1 MSAGRGWEAV
11 TADVDRHEL
20 RPIIAGLSEGEI
32 LVEPDW
38 ASAWCANA
46 AAPAMQGAESLN
58 ELGPTMDA
66 YRDRFCLRD
75 RSDRG
80 AIENL
85 ANLRRREVGRAK
97 ISAVNLTVRERQILN
112 LVCAGR
118 NNAANAR
125 TLNLSRNHDAAIHRK
140 IGVRKGSGAVVWGRG
155 NGFPIQVSG
164 AK

>member
-1 MSAGRGWEAV
+1 M
-11 TADVDRHEL
+11 TADIDKHEL

-58 ELGPTMDA
+58 ERGPNMDA
-66 YRDRFCLRD
+66 YRDRLCLRD

-85 ANLRRREVGRAK
+85 ANLRWPDVGKAK
-97 ISAVNLTVRERQILN
+97 AYAVHLTVRERQILN
-112 LVCAGR
+112 LACAGR
-118 NNAANAR
+118 NTAANAC
-125 TLNLSRNHDAAIHRK
+125 TLNLSRNHGAALHRK
-140 IGVRKGSGAVVWGRG
+140 IGVRKGSGVVVWGRG
-155 NGFPIQVSG
+155 NGSPIQVSG

>member
-32 LVEPDW
+32 LVQPDW

-155 NGFPIQVSG
+155 NGFSMQVSG